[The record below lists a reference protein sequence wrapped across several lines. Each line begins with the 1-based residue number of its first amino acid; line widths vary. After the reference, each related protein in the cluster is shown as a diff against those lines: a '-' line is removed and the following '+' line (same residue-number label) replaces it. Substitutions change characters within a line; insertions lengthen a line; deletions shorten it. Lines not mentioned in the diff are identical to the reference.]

1 LQIAVQTVSESRDGP
16 RSSLSLGLYIIDVNS
31 VPIIQERPLPCC
43 FRKLL
48 LVTIPVQ

>member
-1 LQIAVQTVSESRDGP
+1 MLRGSEPDAEVCDTVR
-16 RSSLSLGLYIIDVNS
+16 RGLYIIDVNS